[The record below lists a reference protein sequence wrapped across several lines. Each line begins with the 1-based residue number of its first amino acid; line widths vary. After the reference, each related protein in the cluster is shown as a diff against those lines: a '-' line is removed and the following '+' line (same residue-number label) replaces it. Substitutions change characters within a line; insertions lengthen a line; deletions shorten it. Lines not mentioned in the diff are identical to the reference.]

1 MGDNSFKENSSR
13 EDRLG
18 NDFDEKYIDGYEDK
32 RRKRLQLFDLKQM
45 FTFAG
50 AGCIIVLFFLFVG
63 KFDKILDGFAKI
75 LSAMAPIITGLII
88 AFILN
93 PLVNRLRVSIK
104 KDFSKMFKKAKD
116 ETLQKIADG
125 LAVALAIAFFLAIIV
140 GLLWVLIP
148 QLYESIQNLY
158 NNFDQYVTNMENMVN
173 RLVKNHPEIDQAVN
187 NYMDDI
193 EESIKD
199 ILTKKLL
206 PNMNNIVVAIS
217 SGVVGGLKL
226 ILNFVVGII
235 AAIYI
240 LASKDK
246 FSSQFK
252 KIIYSIFDMKKGN
265 TILAAYDYVDGVFS
279 GFLSGKLLD
288 SFIIGV
294 ICFIFCRI
302 VNMPYAVLISVII
315 GITNIIPFFGPFI
328 GAIPSAVL
336 VLVESPKMCVVFI
349 IFIIVLQ
356 QIDGNI
362 LGPLILSDSTG
373 LSSFWVLFAILV
385 GGNLFGFAGMVLG
398 VPAFA
403 CIYALM
409 VQIMKNN
416 LNKKG
421 LKNDTEYFIGLRGF
435 DEDGNPIRGPKK
447 KMESASNRRKREKQL
462 KQLQQSMEFIDKVT
476 HHERKGDTENLKSGS
491 DKPKNEAKDQN
502 KTNN

>member
-1 MGDNSFKENSSR
+1 M
-13 EDRLG
+13 
-18 NDFDEKYIDGYEDK
+18 EDK
-32 RRKRLQLFDLKQM
+32 NYEEKKNSGNEGLTHKERRKKRLELFDLKMM
-45 FTFAG
+45 FTLAG
-50 AGCIIVLFFLFVG
+50 AGCIVVLFFLFIG
-63 KFDKILDGFAKI
+63 QFSKILDGLATI
-75 LSAMAPIITGLII
+75 VSAMAPIITGLII

-93 PLVNRLRVSIK
+93 PLVNKLRVGIRR
-104 KDFSKMFKKAKD
+104 DFSKVFKNAKE
-116 ETLQKIADG
+116 ETVAKVSDALSVTF
-125 LAVALAIAFFLAIIV
+125 AVVFFLAIIV

-158 NNFDQYVTNMENMVN
+158 NNFDQYVSNIENMVN

-187 NYMDDI
+187 AYMDDI

-199 ILTKKLL
+199 ILTKKLI
-206 PNMNNIVVAIS
+206 PNMNNIVVAVS

-226 ILNFVVGII
+226 VLNFVVGII

-246 FSSQFK
+246 LSSQFK
-252 KIIYSIFDMKKGN
+252 KIIYSLLDKKQGN
-265 TILAAYDYVDGVFS
+265 TILAACDYVDGVFS

-336 VLVESPKMCVVFI
+336 VLVESPKMCIVFI
-349 IFIIVLQ
+349 IFIIILQ
-356 QIDGNI
+356 QVDGNI

-398 VPAFA
+398 VPTFA
-403 CIYALM
+403 CVYALL
-409 VQIMKNN
+409 VQILKHN

-421 LKNDTEYFIGLRGF
+421 LKNDTEYFVGLRGF

-447 KMESASNRRKREKQL
+447 KFESASDKRKREKQL
-462 KQLQQSMEFIDKVT
+462 KQLKQSKEFIDKVT
-476 HHERKGDTENLKSGS
+476 HHGKDTENLKSE
-491 DKPKNEAKDQN
+491 KKDSE
-502 KTNN
+502 KK

>member
-1 MGDNSFKENSSR
+1 MEDKNYEGKKNS
-13 EDRLG
+13 
-18 NDFDEKYIDGYEDK
+18 GYEELSYEE
-32 RRKRLQLFDLKQM
+32 RRKKRLELFDLKLM
-45 FTFAG
+45 FTLAG
-50 AGCIIVLFFLFVG
+50 AGCIVVSFFLLIG
-63 KFDKILDGFAKI
+63 KFSDILSGIATI
-75 LSAMAPIITGLII
+75 ISAMAPIIVGVII

-93 PLVNRLRVSIK
+93 PLVNRLRVSIR
-104 KDFSKMFKKAKD
+104 KDLGRLFKNAKE
-116 ETLQKIADG
+116 ETIFKVADA
-125 LAVALAIAFFLAIIV
+125 LAVALAVVFFLAIIV

-158 NNFDQYVTNMENMVN
+158 NNFDQYVTNIENMVN
-173 RLVKNHPEIDQAVN
+173 GLVKDHPELDQAVN
-187 NYMDDI
+187 AYMDDI
-193 EESIKD
+193 EESIKE
-199 ILTKKLL
+199 ILTKKLI

-226 ILNFVVGII
+226 VLNFVVGII

-246 FSSQFK
+246 LSSQFK
-252 KIIYSIFDMKKGN
+252 KIIYSLFDKRQGN

-328 GAIPSAVL
+328 GAIPAAVL
-336 VLVESPKMCVVFI
+336 VLVESPKMCIVFI
-349 IFIIVLQ
+349 IFIIILQ
-356 QIDGNI
+356 QVDGNI

-398 VPAFA
+398 VPTFA

-409 VQIMKNN
+409 VQVMKHN
-416 LNKKG
+416 LNKRG
-421 LKNDTEYFIGLRGF
+421 LKNDTEYFVGLRGF

-447 KMESASNRRKREKQL
+447 KFESASDKRKRERQL
-462 KQLQQSMEFIDKVT
+462 KQLQQSKEFIDKVT
-476 HHERKGDTENLKSGS
+476 HHGKDTENLKSEKKDEKNTS
-491 DKPKNEAKDQN
+491 DKK
-502 KTNN
+502 

>member
-1 MGDNSFKENSSR
+1 M
-13 EDRLG
+13 EDK
-18 NDFDEKYIDGYEDK
+18 NYEDK
-32 RRKRLQLFDLKQM
+32 KNNGYEELSYEERRKKRLELFDLKMM
-45 FTFAG
+45 FTLAG
-50 AGCIIVLFFLFVG
+50 AGCIVVLFFLFIG
-63 KFDKILDGFAKI
+63 QFTKILDDIATVI
-75 LSAMAPIITGLII
+75 SAMAPIITGLII

-93 PLVNRLRVSIK
+93 PLVNRLRVNLR
-104 KDFSKMFKKAKD
+104 KDFSKLFKNAKE
-116 ETLQKIADG
+116 ETIIKVSDALSVT
-125 LAVALAIAFFLAIIV
+125 LAVVFFLAIIV

-158 NNFDQYVTNMENMVN
+158 NNFDQYVTNIEKMVN
-173 RLVKNHPEIDQAVN
+173 GLVKDHPEIDQAVN
-187 NYMDDI
+187 AYMDDI

-199 ILTKKLL
+199 ILTKKLI

-217 SGVVGGLKL
+217 TGVVGGLKL
-226 ILNFVVGII
+226 VLNFVVGII

-246 FSSQFK
+246 LSSQFK
-252 KIIYSIFDMKKGN
+252 KIIYSLFDKKQGN

-336 VLVESPKMCVVFI
+336 VLVESPKMCIVFI
-349 IFIIVLQ
+349 IFIIILQ
-356 QIDGNI
+356 QVDGNI

-398 VPAFA
+398 VPTFA

-409 VQIMKNN
+409 VQILKHN
-416 LNKKG
+416 LNKRG
-421 LKNDTEYFIGLRGF
+421 LHNDTEYFVGLRGF
-435 DEDGNPIRGPKK
+435 DENGNPIRGPKK
-447 KMESASNRRKREKQL
+447 KFESPSDKRKRERQL
-462 KQLQQSMEFIDKVT
+462 KQLQQSKEFIDKVT
-476 HHERKGDTENLKSGS
+476 HHGKDGEKKDTK
-491 DKPKNEAKDQN
+491 
-502 KTNN
+502 